1 MAASISDA
9 SFPNAVHA
17 GPWWRHRGV
26 LHLNFYL
33 FVPLITGCINGYNSS
48 LVNGLQILPAW
59 RQQFLNPHG
68 KTLGIITSAQVIG
81 SLVGLPMAPYC
92 SDRFGRRATLLVG
105 AILMLGG
112 VALQAIEPTVVRFV
126 VARTLVGV
134 GLIFGTIAAPLLI
147 TELAYPTQRD
157 KFTSLYNTMWY
168 VGSIVAAWTC
178 LVAYDSAS
186 NPTWSWRAPIL
197 GQALGPLLQIFLI
210 WFVPESPRWLI
221 SKGSESKALRI
232 LARFHAIGFN
242 KNDPFVQYEVAQI
255 QSALRMEQKNK
266 KNALFATLFA
276 TSGNKKRMRI
286 VLGIAFFSQWSGNGL
301 LSHYINLVLENI
313 NITNT
318 RTKATINGFLQIW
331 NLVAAVTGALLIDKV
346 GRRTLFLVSS
356 AGMLTSFS
364 VWSLTMSLFHT
375 NSITVAANVTIP
387 FIFVFYLF
395 YNVAYTPMLVA
406 YTLEILPFAIRAKGF
421 ALMNLTVS
429 LSQAF
434 NQFVDPWALDAIGWK
449 YYLVYC
455 AWLFFEL
462 VFVVLFIVE
471 TRGRT
476 LEDTAAL
483 FDSEDKPEP
492 LAQMSREAAVIAI
505 RRTSTSDDEQPE
517 DDVDDDFLYP
527 GKEHGLESYELRRP
541 QLVLERDRVGH
552 TRSKVVVLSFDK
564 RV

>member
-1 MAASISDA
+1 
-9 SFPNAVHA
+9 
-17 GPWWRHRGV
+17 
-26 LHLNFYL
+26 
-33 FVPLITGCINGYNSS
+33 
-48 LVNGLQILPAW
+48 
-59 RQQFLNPHG
+59 
-68 KTLGIITSAQVIG
+68 
-81 SLVGLPMAPYC
+81 
-92 SDRFGRRATLLVG
+92 
-105 AILMLGG
+105 
-112 VALQAIEPTVVRFV
+112 
-126 VARTLVGV
+126 
-134 GLIFGTIAAPLLI
+134 
-147 TELAYPTQRD
+147 
-157 KFTSLYNTMWY
+157 
-168 VGSIVAAWTC
+168 
-178 LVAYDSAS
+178 
-186 NPTWSWRAPIL
+186 
-197 GQALGPLLQIFLI
+197 
-210 WFVPESPRWLI
+210 
-221 SKGSESKALRI
+221 
-232 LARFHAIGFN
+232 
-242 KNDPFVQYEVAQI
+242 
-255 QSALRMEQKNK
+255 MEQKNK

>member
-1 MAASISDA
+1 MVTSASDA
-9 SFPNAVHA
+9 SFASAVHA

-26 LHLNFYL
+26 LRLNFYL
-33 FVPLITGCINGYNSS
+33 FLPLITGCINGYNSS

-59 RQQFLNPHG
+59 RQEFLNPHG
-68 KTLGIITSAQVIG
+68 QTLGIITSAQVIG

-92 SDRFGRRATLLVG
+92 SDRFGRRATLALG
-105 AILMLGG
+105 AALMLGG
-112 VALQAIEPTVVRFV
+112 VALQATTSTVGQFV
-126 VARTLVGV
+126 VARMLAGV

-178 LVAYDSAS
+178 LVAYDSS
-186 NPTWSWRAPIL
+186 TNPIWSWRAPIL
-197 GQALGPLLQIFLI
+197 GQALGPLLQILLM

-232 LARFHAIGFN
+232 LARFHAIGFDEH
-242 KNDPFVQYEVAQI
+242 DPFVRYEVAQI
-255 QSALRMEQKNK
+255 QSNLRMEQEIK
-266 KNALFATLFA
+266 KNASFATLFA
-276 TSGNKKRMRI
+276 TPGNKKRMRI

-313 NITNT
+313 NISNT

-331 NLVAAVTGALLIDKV
+331 NLLAAVTGALLINKV

-375 NSITVAANVTIP
+375 NSITVAANVTVP

-429 LSQAF
+429 LSMAF
-434 NQFVDPWALDAIGWK
+434 NQFVDPWALDVIGWK

-455 AWLFFEL
+455 AWLCFEL

-476 LEDTAAL
+476 LEETAVL
-483 FDSEDKPEP
+483 FDGEDKPVP
-492 LAQMSREAAVIAI
+492 LAQMSRELPVIAI
-505 RRTSTSDDEQPE
+505 RRLSTSDDEQVDN
-517 DDVDDDFLYP
+517 DDDDDFFYP
-527 GKEHGLESYELRRP
+527 EKVRGLESYELRRP
-541 QLVLERDRVGH
+541 QVVLERDRVGH
-552 TRSKVVVLSFDK
+552 TKDNIMVLSFDK